1 MFANVLRSA
10 LLGATIFFTTSVVQ
24 ADQLVLKNGDVLT
37 GKVLHKSGDVLT
49 FGTSYAGTL
58 KVRWAAVLSVTTD
71 QPVKVMLDD
80 LSFYDANMAAAGE
93 GIVGL
98 EVAAK
103 APNAVDERVDERGVE
118 TDAKAS
124 EVETTVAER
133 DLREVLYINPTPE
146 ESGKGYRLAGRANFA
161 FSKARGNTEN
171 EQLHGDAEIVMRSKM
186 YRYVLGGEAIRASD
200 DGDVSASSARLYTNY
215 DWFFRPKMFLYA
227 KGSLERDRFKDID
240 LRSVIGGGY
249 GYQWIEN
256 DTTKLAA
263 RGGLDYVNIDHYD
276 ADYEQFAAFGWNVD
290 FTHRLLFVP
299 VELFHNQDGYRG
311 LNSEGSIVLKTRTG
325 VRVPLSYGFNATAQ
339 LNVDW
344 ESEPAPGREKT
355 DKTVL
360 LGLGYEF
367 K

>member
-1 MFANVLRSA
+1 MSANVLRSA
-10 LLGATIFFTTSVVQ
+10 LFGATIFFTASVVQ

-49 FGTSYAGTL
+49 FSTSYAGTL
-58 KVRWAAVLSVTTD
+58 KVQWATVLSVTTD
-71 QPVKVMLDD
+71 RPVKVMLDD
-80 LSFYDANMAAAGE
+80 RSSYDASLAARGE
-93 GIVGL
+93 GVVGL
-98 EVAAK
+98 EVAEK
-103 APNAVDERVDERGVE
+103 TSDVVE
-118 TDAKAS
+118 HMQGDGAETSVKTPGGG
-124 EVETTVAER
+124 TTVAER

-146 ESGKGYRLAGRANFA
+146 ESGKGYRLTGRANFA

-171 EQLHGDAEIVMRSKM
+171 EQLHGDAEMTLRSKM

-215 DWFFRPKMFLYA
+215 DWFFRPKMFVYA

-249 GYQWIEN
+249 GYQWIET

-290 FTHRLLFVP
+290 FAHRLLFVP

-311 LNSEGSIVLKTRTG
+311 LNSEGAIVLKTRTG

-344 ESEPAPGREKT
+344 ESDPAPGREKT

>member
-1 MFANVLRSA
+1 MSANVLRCV
-10 LLGATIFFTTSVVQ
+10 LFGAIFFVVSVAQ

-37 GKVLHKSGDVLT
+37 GKVLHKSGNVLT
-49 FGTSYAGTL
+49 FSTSYAGTL
-58 KVRWAAVLSVTTD
+58 KLQWAAVLSLTTD

-80 LSFYDANMAAAGE
+80 LSYYDATVTAAGE
-93 GIVGL
+93 GVAGL
-98 EVAAK
+98 EVAEKAPDAVDESTEGGGAETSAK
-103 APNAVDERVDERGVE
+103 APEAEP
-118 TDAKAS
+118 A
-124 EVETTVAER
+124 VAER

-146 ESGKGYRLAGRANFA
+146 ESGKGYRLTGRANFA

-171 EQLHGDAEIVMRSKM
+171 EQLHGDAEMSMRSKM
-186 YRYVLGGEAIRASD
+186 YRYVLGGEATRASD
-200 DGDVSASSARLYTNY
+200 NGDVSASSARLYTNY
-215 DWFFRPKMFLYA
+215 DWFFRPKRFIYA

-249 GYQWIEN
+249 GYQWIE
-256 DTTKLAA
+256 TEATKVAL

-276 ADYEQFAAFGWNVD
+276 AEYEQFAAFGWNLDV
-290 FTHRLLFVP
+290 THRLLFLP
-299 VELFHNQDGYRG
+299 MELFHNQDGYRG
-311 LNSEGSIVLKTRTG
+311 LNSEGAIVLRTRTG

-339 LNVDW
+339 FNFDW
-344 ESEPAPGREKT
+344 ESDPAPGREEV